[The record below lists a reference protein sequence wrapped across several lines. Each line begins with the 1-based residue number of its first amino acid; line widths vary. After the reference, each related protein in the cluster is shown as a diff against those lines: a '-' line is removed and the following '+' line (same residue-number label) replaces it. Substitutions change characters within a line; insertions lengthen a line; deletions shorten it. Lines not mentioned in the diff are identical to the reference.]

1 MVNKN
6 LIDLRDKLPKAYLMV
21 ATCVVNR
28 KMFFDSFQMSKV
40 PQMKFFVLI
49 KKSFHADIQLIW
61 TAMLKMG

>member
-1 MVNKN
+1 
-6 LIDLRDKLPKAYLMV
+6 MV